1 MRCRFTTRRRP
12 ILAVGIV
19 LVSTQPRTTSSV
31 MSSRPSICAK
41 TACEQN
47 GAVRKSVTF
56 STAPVTVNPTI
67 PDSSMYSPYTRQ
79 QVASCDMYKI
89 HMYIIHSKWHV
100 YIRHLWFF
108 VMTERL
114 SDRGLRLLQAASI
127 KELAEA
133 GPTDY
138 VRWQNI
144 KRGKARI
151 GADEIETLAR
161 AFPSYRWWLLTGEVM
176 PEQGQT
182 SPDYDEAN
190 QNLSSPNAG

>member
-1 MRCRFTTRRRP
+1 
-12 ILAVGIV
+12 
-19 LVSTQPRTTSSV
+19 
-31 MSSRPSICAK
+31 
-41 TACEQN
+41 
-47 GAVRKSVTF
+47 
-56 STAPVTVNPTI
+56 
-67 PDSSMYSPYTRQ
+67 
-79 QVASCDMYKI
+79 MYKL
-89 HMYIIHSKWHV
+89 HMYIIHSKWRV

-161 AFPSYRWWLLTGEVM
+161 TFPSYRWWLLTGEVM